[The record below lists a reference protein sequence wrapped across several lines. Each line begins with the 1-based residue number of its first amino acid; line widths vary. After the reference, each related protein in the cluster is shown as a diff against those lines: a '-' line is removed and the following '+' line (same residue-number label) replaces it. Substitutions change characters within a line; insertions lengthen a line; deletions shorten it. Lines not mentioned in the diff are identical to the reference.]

1 MTRPS
6 LLNYA
11 TQPQDAAEPVVPK
24 HSPKSPR
31 RPATE
36 EIVQTSFRLPRS
48 RWKRLQELSI
58 DERSSAQSIIVRAIE
73 REFAALGLKF

>member
-6 LLNYA
+6 LLDYA
-11 TQPQDAAEPVVPK
+11 APPQNAAEPVATK
-24 HSPKSPR
+24 QSPKSHR
-31 RPATE
+31 ATTE
-36 EIVQTSFRLPRS
+36 EIIQTSFRLPRS

-58 DERSSAQSIIVRAIE
+58 DERSSAQAIIVRALE

>member
-6 LLNYA
+6 LLDYA
-11 TQPQDAAEPVVPK
+11 SQPQAAAEPAASK
-24 HSPKSPR
+24 QQSRSR
-31 RPATE
+31 RAPTE
-36 EIVQTSFRLPRS
+36 EIIQTSFRLPRS

-58 DERSSAQSIIVRAIE
+58 DERSSAQAIIVRALE